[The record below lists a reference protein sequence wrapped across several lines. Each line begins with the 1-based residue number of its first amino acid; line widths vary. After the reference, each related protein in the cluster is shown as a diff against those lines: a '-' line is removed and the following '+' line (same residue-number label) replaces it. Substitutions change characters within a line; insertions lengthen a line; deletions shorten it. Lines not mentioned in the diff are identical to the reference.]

1 MFINSTKLENITD
14 ILMTITIFFYIMSKK
29 WIDV

>member
-14 ILMTITIFFYIMSKK
+14 ILMTITIFFLYNEQKM
-29 WIDV
+29 D